1 MKLLRKI
8 TIFTLMVLLLSSI
21 TGCGFILG
29 DDEYYS
35 AHFDSEKRG
44 REKAEQLINYI
55 KNQDAAG
62 IKAMFSEKNR
72 KENND
77 LDSKINE
84 LLAAFS
90 AGFPEYEISPLVGGS
105 CETESWSVK
114 TNEESVD
121 IFIPKMGANTSDAEK
136 YISICYTHINHYHE
150 DQVGVNL
157 IRYCDRSDKNNEKE
171 LVIGSNWK
179 SN

>member
-8 TIFTLMVLLLSSI
+8 TIFTLIVLLLTSI
-21 TGCGFILG
+21 SGCGFILG

-44 REKAEQLINYI
+44 REKAEQLITYI
-55 KNQDAAG
+55 KNKDAAG

-72 KENND
+72 KENTD
-77 LDSKINE
+77 LDNKINE
-84 LLAAFS
+84 LLAVFS
-90 AGFPEYEISPLVGGS
+90 DGFPEYEISPLVGGQ

-114 TNEESVD
+114 TNEETVD
-121 IFIPKMGANTSDAEK
+121 IFIPKMGANTSDADK
-136 YISICYTHINHYHE
+136 YIAIWYTHINHYHE
-150 DQVGVNL
+150 DQVGVNI
-157 IRYCDRSDKNNEKE
+157 IRYCDWTDKNNEKE
-171 LVIGSNWK
+171 LVIGSRWE

>member
-1 MKLLRKI
+1 
-8 TIFTLMVLLLSSI
+8 MVLLLSSI

-44 REKAEQLINYI
+44 REKAEQLITYI
-55 KNQDAAG
+55 KNKDAAG

-84 LLAAFS
+84 LLVAFS
-90 AGFPEYEISPLVGGS
+90 SGFPKYEISPLVGGHGS
-105 CETESWSVK
+105 TESWSVNFNVE
-114 TNEESVD
+114 TVN
-121 IFIPKMGANTSDAEK
+121 ICIPEIGQNSGDEDML
-136 YISICYTHINHYHE
+136 ISIGYTHINHYHE

-157 IRYCDRSDKNNEKE
+157 IRYCDRTDKNNEKE
-171 LVIGSNWK
+171 LIIGSSWN